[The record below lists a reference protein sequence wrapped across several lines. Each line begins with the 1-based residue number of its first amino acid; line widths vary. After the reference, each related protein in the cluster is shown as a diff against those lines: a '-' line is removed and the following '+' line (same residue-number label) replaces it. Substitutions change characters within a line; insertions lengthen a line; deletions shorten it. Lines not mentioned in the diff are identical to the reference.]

1 MTVRLTPTED
11 DGERPTDGPTP
22 TLEGDPVTVEW
33 RDWPAGALV
42 RLGDTVLSVGPVEVV
57 DRMLL
62 RPPDSGQLD
71 FNRPPRLL
79 PPFLQTD
86 FRIPKPP
93 VAPQRSAIPWIM
105 VFVPA
110 MFGIVMATVF
120 RSPFYLLFAAM
131 TPMMVIGQTISSR
144 RTGKK
149 SHRKQLAE
157 HRERVAALETAIDQ
171 AVLDQRDQRRTSCA
185 RRRVAAGRRDHP
197 RSTAVGA
204 SALGRRPPARADRYG
219 RPAVDRHR
227 GGRPRPRRTRA
238 RTPGHP
244 SVPVTVPLA
253 EVGVLG
259 IAGAGDSPRELGRW
273 VLGQLAVTQSPREVQ
288 FVVLT
293 AQQHVP
299 AWAWTLWLPH
309 MRPTGGQEALAL
321 IVPTG
326 RRSGGAWPSSAR
338 CSRSAGPN
346 GRRTA

>member
-1 MTVRLTPTED
+1 M
-11 DGERPTDGPTP
+11 
-22 TLEGDPVTVEW
+22 
-33 RDWPAGALV
+33 

-144 RTGKK
+144 RTGRK

-171 AVLDQRDQRRTSCA
+171 AVLDQRDQRRTSALDAASLRVVATTPVDGCGNVGPRTATTCTCGSA
-185 RRRVAAGRRDHP
+185 RATCRRPSPWWTTATSTDSRTRPGSPGASPSRCRSP
-197 RSTAVGA
+197 RS
-204 SALGRRPPARADRYG
+204 
-219 RPAVDRHR
+219 
-227 GGRPRPRRTRA
+227 
-238 RTPGHP
+238 
-244 SVPVTVPLA
+244 
-253 EVGVLG
+253 GVLG

-309 MRPTGGQEALAL
+309 VRPTGGQEALAL
-321 IVPTG
+321 IGADGETIG
-326 RRSGGAWPSSAR
+326 RRLAELSQVLAER
-338 CSRSAGPN
+338 RPN
-346 GRRTA
+346 GRRTDEPHPVLA